1 MPKITPLAS
10 VPTTTPDLVAAA
22 SVLFMPPGAELW
34 VEGQVTAGT
43 VSLRPYY
50 WSDDLSAVTVLKG
63 AWIPVGGDAISGTS
77 PVSFDVADFG
87 GAAQG
92 SYPWRSVLLT
102 TPYIFRRRRLRI
114 QCSRCTAALLQRPVC
129 AFALTSAT
137 TSPMFRASIRRHC
150 DHHVHT
156 VPLPTSNLRFRR

>member
-1 MPKITPLAS
+1 MPKITPLSS

-22 SVLFMPPGAELW
+22 SVLFLPPGAELW

-43 VSLRPYY
+43 ASLRPYY
-50 WSDDLSAVTVLKG
+50 WSDDLTALSVLKG

-92 SYPWRSVLLT
+92 SYPWRRASCYVVLVEDAAAAVTYNFVHLSVE
-102 TPYIFRRRRLRI
+102 
-114 QCSRCTAALLQRPVC
+114 
-129 AFALTSAT
+129 TSA
-137 TSPMFRASIRRHC
+137 SP
-150 DHHVHT
+150 V
-156 VPLPTSNLRFRR
+156 